1 MCYVPSLSIYKSD
14 FVNFCNF
21 QEILTLF
28 ALQNY
33 LALQTKIFSCQM
45 FLKRQTSYSWICR
58 FASLTGFDM
67 VYPRGVS
74 YVIIFFVIKVKQLIV
89 VSCELIVQINSSG
102 PFVEEAW
109 LNGIDH
115 KFYYHSQTFK
125 LLHVSPELPEL
136 RLI

>member
-28 ALQNY
+28 VLQNY

-89 VSCELIVQINSSG
+89 VSCELTALGPLLKRHDWMGLITSFTITRKLSNSCM
-102 PFVEEAW
+102 
-109 LNGIDH
+109 
-115 KFYYHSQTFK
+115 Y
-125 LLHVSPELPEL
+125 LPSYQSCDWYKV
-136 RLI
+136 